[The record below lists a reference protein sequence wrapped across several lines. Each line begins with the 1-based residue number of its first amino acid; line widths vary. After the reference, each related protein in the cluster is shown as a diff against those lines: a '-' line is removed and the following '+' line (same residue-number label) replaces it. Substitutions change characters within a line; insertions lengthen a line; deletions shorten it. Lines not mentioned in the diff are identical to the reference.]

1 MRAHSWL
8 TVALTLGAC
17 APKAAS
23 SASPSNAPQP
33 TQVAATLVSATPTTD
48 LWTRR
53 VVATRL
59 VNPRGILRRADG
71 SLIVAEAG
79 VGDPQDL
86 FTGRITRLW
95 DQNGDGDYDDA
106 GERSAVVERQ
116 RSVDI
121 LGRLAVNR
129 DEVFGLADIEA
140 APGWELATVADPL
153 EGSTLLKLDAQ
164 SANRWTTTADN
175 ANSIAFHPGRG
186 RWYAVQS
193 FQNTV
198 IELDEAGKH
207 RQVVRIPQL
216 ERGQDPVP
224 AAIVYEPSRQAL
236 LVALFTGQIGGDTGG
251 SGVDFVEH
259 SGKVVRIDP
268 QTGALETVVEGLNAP
283 TDLALAGSDR
293 LFVLEFCRSFTDP
306 VHTQAEATERAR
318 HAGFERYSGRVL
330 RVALATGEVRVLA
343 TKLDVPTHL
352 RLLPDGKLLVTEG
365 QGTPGRM
372 VPGPKGAVP
381 LEGRI
386 VELTP
391 PGAQPAPAATTGS
404 KG

>member
-1 MRAHSWL
+1 
-8 TVALTLGAC
+8 
-17 APKAAS
+17 
-23 SASPSNAPQP
+23 
-33 TQVAATLVSATPTTD
+33 
-48 LWTRR
+48 

-59 VNPRGILRRADG
+59 VNPRGILRRPDG

-106 GERSAVVERQ
+106 GERRAVLERQ

-140 APGWELATVADPL
+140 AGGWELATVADPL
-153 EGSTLLKLDAQ
+153 EGSTLLRLETQ
-164 SANRWTTTADN
+164 SADRWTTTADN
-175 ANSIAFHPGRG
+175 ANSIAFHPQRG

-236 LVALFTGQIGGDTGG
+236 LVALFSGQIGGDTGG
-251 SGVDFVEH
+251 SGVDFVER
-259 SGKVVRIDP
+259 SGKVVRVDP
-268 QTGALETVVEGLNAP
+268 QTGALENVVEGLNAP
-283 TDLALAGSDR
+283 TDLALAGNDT
-293 LFVLEFCRSFTDP
+293 LFVLEFCRSFADP
-306 VHTQAEATERAR
+306 VHTQAEATQRAR

-372 VPGPKGAVP
+372 IPGPSGAVP

-404 KG
+404 TG

>member
-1 MRAHSWL
+1 MRAHSWV

-23 SASPSNAPQP
+23 SAPSTAPSPKQA
-33 TQVAATLVSATPTTD
+33 AATLVPEAPAAE
-48 LWTRR
+48 LWTRH

-59 VNPRGILRRADG
+59 VNPRGILRRADD

-95 DQNGDGDYDDA
+95 DQNGDGDYDDT

-140 APGWELATVADPL
+140 AAGWELATVADPL
-153 EGSTLLKLDAQ
+153 EGSTLLRLEAQ

-175 ANSIAFHPGRG
+175 ANSIAFHAGQN

-198 IELDEAGKH
+198 IELDATGEH

-236 LVALFTGQIGGDTGG
+236 LVALFTGQLGGDTGG
-251 SGVDFVEH
+251 SGVDFVKR
-259 SGKVVRIDP
+259 SGKVVRVDP
-268 QTGALETVVEGLNAP
+268 QTGSLEPVVEGLNAP
-283 TDLALAGSDR
+283 TDLALAGNDT
-293 LFVLEFCRSFTDP
+293 LFVLEFCRAFTDP
-306 VHTQAEATERAR
+306 VRTQAQATERAR

-330 RVALATGEVRVLA
+330 RVTLATGEVRVLA

-372 VPGPKGAVP
+372 IPGPNGAVP

-391 PGAQPAPAATTGS
+391 PGGQSSPAATTGS